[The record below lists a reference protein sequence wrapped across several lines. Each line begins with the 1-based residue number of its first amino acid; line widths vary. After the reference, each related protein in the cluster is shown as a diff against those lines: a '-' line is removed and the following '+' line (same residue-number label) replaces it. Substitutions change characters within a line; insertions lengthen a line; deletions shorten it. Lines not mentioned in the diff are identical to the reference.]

1 VGIGHPKGHRFKRPV
16 MPRAMTRGRTVSV
29 SPRSHAGPGSHMMP
43 GVQKEAAE
51 KIDAGLWAALA
62 GWGGG
67 GTTVRDAERRRLAR
81 RIEAG

>member
-1 VGIGHPKGHRFKRPV
+1 
-16 MPRAMTRGRTVSV
+16 
-29 SPRSHAGPGSHMMP
+29 MMP